1 MGERAGL
8 FGSIKNKLICFMG
21 LICVVPLAIAVIIS
35 VITTNN
41 VSRDDAKKYNLERA
55 QVIETAFDYN
65 MTANF
70 RAMEQLAGARSTR
83 EFMKNPTDE
92 AMLAAAVAQLQTLE
106 VKFADGNSSVLTGAD
121 GQNVARS
128 RGDFTNIAEREYF
141 KQAMAGNEYLSELSV
156 SKTTG
161 ARIIVPAVPVYD
173 DDGKTVLGILSRNY
187 DVSYLHE
194 TLAAGADEGQRIY
207 IVGKDGSLIAD
218 SAKEIT
224 AEDDVKLDNTTAFKE
239 SQAGSKE
246 GSYIEKEDGVKYVT
260 SYVNMPSSGWT
271 VIVSTEYSLVMAA
284 SRKAVILL
292 LVIGIVLV
300 VIAVAIAVL
309 IGGSINKP
317 IAEINESI
325 GLLANGEFK
334 DIDIGANRRDEF
346 GAVIRNTNS
355 VIDRLRD
362 IVDSIRATAEDL
374 ENDSTEVANT
384 ATEISSAMDG
394 VSNAVQ
400 EIASGAVQQADEI
413 QQANENMMAISSNI
427 EGVTGDANG
436 LAQTAQVMNTDS
448 RSSQDELKNLEYS
461 SNQMAESI
469 DRITEVIIATSKA
482 VDRISEKVAMIDS
495 IASQTSLLSLNA
507 SIEAARAGEAG
518 KGFSVVASE
527 IGKLA
532 TDSATSASEIQ
543 MEMEKLLAQSQ
554 EAVRVA
560 EDVANTNRTQHTT
573 INNTVNSIQNLI
585 GGIQTTVSGVD
596 HINYNAAACNDSK
609 DVVVDAMT
617 NISAISEENAA
628 ATEHTSATIE
638 ELNATV
644 ASLAT
649 EAATLK
655 EHADTLVDE
664 MSFFKH

>member
-1 MGERAGL
+1 MGGRGL
-8 FGSIKNKLICFMG
+8 FGTMKAKLICLMG
-21 LICVVPLAIAVIIS
+21 LICIIPLATAIIVS

-41 VSRDDAKKYNLERA
+41 VSKDDAKKNNLERA
-55 QVIETAFDYN
+55 EVIETAFDYN
-65 MTANF
+65 MNANF

-106 VKFADGNSSVLTGAD
+106 VTFADGNSSVLTGPD
-121 GQNVARS
+121 GENVARS
-128 RGDFTNIAEREYF
+128 RGNFTNIAEREYF
-141 KQAMAGNEYLSELSV
+141 KQAMAGKEYLSELSV

-161 ARIIVPAVPVYD
+161 ARIVVPAVPVFD

-187 DVSYLHE
+187 DVSYLH
-194 TLAAGADEGQRIY
+194 AALSLSVDEGQHIY
-207 IVGKDGSLIAD
+207 IIGSDGSLIAD
-218 SAKEIT
+218 SAREIT
-224 AEDDVKLDNTTAFKE
+224 AEDDVKLTDITAYKE
-239 SQAGSKE
+239 TQAGSEE

-260 SYVNMPSSGWT
+260 SYVSMPSSGWT
-271 VIVSTEYSLVMAA
+271 IVVSTEYSLVMAA

-292 LVIGIVLV
+292 LVIGAVLV
-300 VIAVAIAVL
+300 LIAIVIAVLV
-309 IGGSINKP
+309 GGGINKP
-317 IAEINESI
+317 IAEIDGS
-325 GLLANGEFK
+325 LSALANGEFK
-334 DIDIGANRRDEF
+334 DINFGANRKDEF
-346 GAVIRNTNS
+346 GAMIRNTNS

-362 IVDSIRATAEDL
+362 IVESICATAEDL
-374 ENDSTEVANT
+374 QNDSTDVANT

-394 VSNAVQ
+394 VANAVQ

-413 QQANENMMAISSNI
+413 QQANENMMAISTNI

-436 LAQTAQVMNTDS
+436 LAKTAQVMNTDS
-448 RSSQDELKNLEYS
+448 RSSQDELRNLEVS

-482 VDRISEKVAMIDS
+482 VDKISEKVAMIDS

-518 KGFSVVASE
+518 RGFSVVASE

-560 EDVANTNRTQHTT
+560 EDVANTNRTQHST

-596 HINYNAAACNDSK
+596 HINSNALACNDSK

-649 EAATLK
+649 EASTLK
-655 EHADTLVDE
+655 SHADMLIDE
-664 MSFFKH
+664 MAFFNH